1 MTPSPVSRV
10 ARESLNLPR
19 DPADRSR
26 RIEIASPVMAYIRGD
41 GGSAA
46 GLRKGGVQRTT
57 APPKRGYH
65 PVRGY
70 DRKKK
75 GAYLYES
82 RRVFAPP

>member
-1 MTPSPVSRV
+1 
-10 ARESLNLPR
+10 
-19 DPADRSR
+19 
-26 RIEIASPVMAYIRGD
+26 MAYIRGD

-57 APPKRGYH
+57 PPPKRGYH